1 MYINP
6 QVLDKKQHRD
16 LKFKPVNDFSFA
28 AQTVSVPLLWDEIS
42 AAARC
47 CPIVFP
53 LAETP
58 DKAVMPQALL
68 SLVAGHNAFVSDK
81 GAWEAGCYVPAHVR
95 RYPFMLAEVKKGQFA
110 VMIDMESPQ
119 VKKRGGDPLFD
130 EDGKPQALLRKVQV
144 FLKKSQTGVNQTAD
158 IVRQLQEADVLVP
171 YRFTV
176 GPKQAPKNIRGFSVV
191 DMKKVKALSD
201 EVLARWVR
209 EGVMALIMAHLNS
222 LERVMDLVRRQE
234 ALLAEK

>member
-47 CPIVFP
+47 YPIVFP

-119 VKKRGGDPLFD
+119 VKKKGRGP
-130 EDGKPQALLRKVQV
+130 
-144 FLKKSQTGVNQTAD
+144 T
-158 IVRQLQEADVLVP
+158 VR
-171 YRFTV
+171 
-176 GPKQAPKNIRGFSVV
+176 
-191 DMKKVKALSD
+191 
-201 EVLARWVR
+201 
-209 EGVMALIMAHLNS
+209 
-222 LERVMDLVRRQE
+222 
-234 ALLAEK
+234 